1 MTQDKNTMQTLIKIA
16 STGVAIYGVVSTI
29 RQARADKDG
38 LQTLEAVM
46 RAGTLAISVIIIV
59 RSLRGRHESLGEL
72 PEGTTA

>member
-1 MTQDKNTMQTLIKIA
+1 MTQDSNTVKNLIKIA
-16 STGVAIYGVVSTI
+16 STGVAIYGVVTTI

-59 RSLRGRHESLGEL
+59 RSLRAPHADEL
-72 PEGTTA
+72 AAGMSA